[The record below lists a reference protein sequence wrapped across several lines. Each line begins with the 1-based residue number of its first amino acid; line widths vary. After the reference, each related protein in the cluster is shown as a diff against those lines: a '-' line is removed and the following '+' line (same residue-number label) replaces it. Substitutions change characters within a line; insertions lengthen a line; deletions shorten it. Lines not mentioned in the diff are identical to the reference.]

1 MGLDFA
7 IDELLASGW
16 TTLDLSGCECRSDG
30 TFYPNVARVNREF
43 KDSGFSLTI
52 RHVQL
57 FDCYRAEWRDGSG
70 GTIGAVVGKSEAE
83 AAVYALAQLRRQM
96 AAAC

>member
-30 TFYPNVARVNREF
+30 KFYPSAARVSREF
-43 KDSGFSLTI
+43 RESGFSIAI
-52 RHVQL
+52 RHVQI
-57 FDCYRAEWRDGSG
+57 FDCYRAEWRDASG
-70 GTIGAVVGKSEAE
+70 ATVGAVVGKSETE
-83 AAVYALAQLRRQM
+83 AAVYALAQLRRQV